1 LYEIVYNVGRGIE
14 YELEDRYMSASGP
27 AQWYT
32 VEQVAQQ
39 LQINPETVRRAIRQK
54 RLKAVKF
61 KGWRISP
68 QALQEYLDE
77 ISKRP
82 AA

>member
-1 LYEIVYNVGRGIE
+1 
-14 YELEDRYMSASGP
+14 MSGP
-27 AQWYT
+27 GPKQWLT
-32 VEQVAQQ
+32 VEQVSQQ
-39 LQINPETVRRAIRQK
+39 LQISQETVRRAIRQK

-68 QALQEYLDE
+68 EALQEYLDVM
-77 ISKRP
+77 SKRP